1 MESESEWQLQPDPL
15 THWTGPGIKPAP
27 EPLQSILNPE
37 PQQEPLVVGGLTC
50 IQPGIFCGVF
60 LVHINTAKIYH
71 WEVVETLSNCTRGKE
86 AGDRHF
92 CASKGYFFFYLW
104 GKAHDNC
111 FLYSLERRVDQKFT
125 VCLFAVF
132 SCWTLPCKGGCK
144 SEKKSSKRVRLTI
157 PCLTLSGHLEELQLL
172 TYGRELCGKPQEEK
186 QVFAVDCSLHSRKP
200 LDSLGTWMGRQELAL
215 ES

>member
-15 THWTGPGIKPAP
+15 THWTGSGIKPAP

-92 CASKGYFFFYLW
+92 CASKGYFFFIFEGKHLIIVFFTAWKEEWIRNSLCAYLLCFPVEPCHVKEAASLKKNHQNVCDW
-104 GKAHDNC
+104 LFPAWHLVATWKNC
-111 FLYSLERRVDQKFT
+111 SFWPMGGNSVGNHRRKNRSLRWIV
-125 VCLFAVF
+125 
-132 SCWTLPCKGGCK
+132 
-144 SEKKSSKRVRLTI
+144 
-157 PCLTLSGHLEELQLL
+157 
-172 TYGRELCGKPQEEK
+172 LCTHASPWI
-186 QVFAVDCSLHSRKP
+186 L
-200 LDSLGTWMGRQELAL
+200 
-215 ES
+215 